1 MYLMCQHLIFILI
14 YLKLYLMCIQI
25 TQIYITNMY
34 IQYAKDINLKRN
46 HLQFLISEIHA
57 KLNTL
62 VLNKILY
69 IFHEESSIIL
79 NGNLKSQT
87 SPNIPPSTL
96 TALSQPISK
105 NHKYAQSSISKE
117 TKRTKTSE
125 EGKNNLSESIHEKLT
140 SQRGSRN
147 N

>member
-1 MYLMCQHLIFILI
+1 
-14 YLKLYLMCIQI
+14 
-25 TQIYITNMY
+25 MY

-96 TALSQPISK
+96 TVLSQPISK

-125 EGKNNLSESIHEKLT
+125 DGKVRIIFQKASTRS
-140 SQRGSRN
+140 
-147 N
+147 

>member
-1 MYLMCQHLIFILI
+1 MHLIYQHLIFILI

-46 HLQFLISEIHA
+46 HLQFLISENHA

-96 TALSQPISK
+96 TPLSQPISK

-125 EGKNNLSESIHEKLT
+125 DGKVRIIFQKASTRS
-140 SQRGSRN
+140 
-147 N
+147 

>member
-1 MYLMCQHLIFILI
+1 
-14 YLKLYLMCIQI
+14 
-25 TQIYITNMY
+25 MY

-46 HLQFLISEIHA
+46 HLQFLISENHA

-96 TALSQPISK
+96 TPLSQAISK
-105 NHKYAQSSISKE
+105 NHKHAQSSISKE

-125 EGKNNLSESIHEKLT
+125 DGKVRIIFQKASTRS
-140 SQRGSRN
+140 
-147 N
+147 